1 MESQLIMALL
11 FGALGIFLGS
21 MRSRHISSDLMLL
34 GIWGVFFVLNPTYV
48 MGAAIGGY
56 LVGWGARCLRERAA
70 RSGVSV
76 QLAPARTTTTETP
89 AAEPHS

>member
-21 MRSRHISSDLMLL
+21 MRSRHIFSDLVVLA
-34 GIWGVFFVLNPTYV
+34 IWAVIFLLNPTYF

-56 LVGWGARCLRERAA
+56 LVGWGGRCLRERAL
-70 RSGVSV
+70 RSGKKDDDGN
-76 QLAPARTTTTETP
+76 TGG
-89 AAEPHS
+89 

>member
-21 MRSRHISSDLMLL
+21 MRSRHISSDLLLL

-56 LVGWGARCLRERAA
+56 LVGWGGRCLRERAL
-70 RSGVSV
+70 RSGKKDDDGN
-76 QLAPARTTTTETP
+76 TGG
-89 AAEPHS
+89 